1 MARASTKRG
10 FTFKDFLVKLH
21 LYLGL
26 TLGLLFALLGLTG
39 SMLAFD
45 DEIVRLMNSD
55 KLTSVEQGHMLSLE
69 EATLHMQNWAE
80 THDTKGELA
89 DIQPPTGSDGVY
101 SFNYREGR
109 RNVGAYKMDAY
120 SGEILGEFHFTDTF
134 MFTVMQFHEK
144 FLAGG
149 TGKTITGITAGT
161 AFFILLSGYILWW
174 PKKRRFKQ
182 AFKIKWNANT
192 MRVLFDSHK
201 AFGAALGLVMIVS
214 AFTGFTMAFPEVFE
228 APISAFS
235 ERTQFQ
241 GPFESKDSGGEPL
254 SLSAL
259 VMLVDERYSGG
270 TITDIRL
277 PRERTATYRLEVKH
291 TGDIHEDGD
300 TILLLDQ
307 YTGAELINWSP
318 SQMTAADSF
327 FNWMR
332 PLHEA
337 QAFGLIHQILF
348 AIAGLLP
355 PFLYVTGVWMWLKKR
370 KLNRKPKRTAAA
382 AA

>member
-55 KLTSVEQGHMLSLE
+55 KLTSTAQGQMLTLE
-69 EATLHMQNWAE
+69 AATTRMRDWASANNAA
-80 THDTKGELA
+80 GELA
-89 DIQPPTGSDGVY
+89 DIQPPTSSDGVY

-120 SGEILGEFHFTDTF
+120 SGEILGEFRFTDTF

-241 GPFESKDSGGEPL
+241 GPYESDDNGSDPL
-254 SLSAL
+254 TLSSLVAS
-259 VMLVDERYSGG
+259 VNERYSNA
-270 TITDIRL
+270 TITNIRL
-277 PRERTATYRLEVKH
+277 PRATYRLELKH
-291 TGDIHEDGD
+291 AGDIHEDGD
-300 TILLLDQ
+300 TILLIDQ
-307 YTGAELINWSP
+307 YTGVELINWSP
-318 SQMTAADSF
+318 SKMTAADSF

-355 PFLYVTGVWMWLKKR
+355 PFLYITGVWMWLKKR
-370 KLNRKPKRTAAA
+370 RLNRKPKRMATAAA
-382 AA
+382 